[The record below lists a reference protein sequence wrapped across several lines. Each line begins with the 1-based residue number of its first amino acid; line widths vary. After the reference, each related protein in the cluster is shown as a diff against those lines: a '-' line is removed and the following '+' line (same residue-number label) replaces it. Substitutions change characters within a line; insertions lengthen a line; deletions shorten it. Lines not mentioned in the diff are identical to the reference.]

1 MYRQYNRRSSHVQT
15 NNKNPKPPINKQD
28 GSGNIHNSAAAV
40 HYQIQLHCPS
50 ISSTSRLD
58 VSWMDKIKGVFT
70 GKKPP
75 PTAETPTATKTAAAG
90 AADQSFTLLRF
101 SDEMGKARKRGTLKQ
116 CIVERSSE
124 ATFSEA
130 FGKQEAI
137 LRYLGGIDPTGENT
151 LAKFMWAKEAQS
163 KMQKL
168 QEEGRGAKVDG
179 IDTFGS
185 CPVESGKE
193 RSD

>member
-1 MYRQYNRRSSHVQT
+1 MAGH
-15 NNKNPKPPINKQD
+15 II
-28 GSGNIHNSAAAV
+28 SGNIHNSAAAV

-75 PTAETPTATKTAAAG
+75 PTAETPTATKTAAA

-101 SDEMGKARKRGTLKQ
+101 ADEMGKARKLGTLKQ
-116 CIVERSSE
+116 YIVGRSSE
-124 ATFSEA
+124 ATFYEA

-137 LRYLGGIDPTGENT
+137 LCYLGGLDPTGEVGP
-151 LAKFMWAKEAQS
+151 F
-163 KMQKL
+163 
-168 QEEGRGAKVDG
+168 
-179 IDTFGS
+179 I
-185 CPVESGKE
+185 
-193 RSD
+193 